1 MAEKEKVY
9 EYEKTYKN
17 VVKSKSGKVYV
28 YYKPRKIKVKKQLK
42 EMVKVVVLFY
52 ITTQSGTIIIYKT
65 SFFGKSATHQKI
77 KDYLRDFIEKE
88 NDTSIYR
95 YYKAGWTKISIENFR
110 TYYDKIFPQNDYEMI
125 EIPEG
130 YYKMDANEVLL
141 NRKYDEFKENI
152 KSFAKIH
159 DYKNTILKSKEYRIP
174 ADRELKGSKKGLKTI
189 AKKAIARFSSKQ
201 EIERL
206 RRENERLRKEIE
218 KLKKQTKRWFKNLNQ
233 IFYILMAIK
242 YGWIKKWIK

>member
-17 VVKSKSGKVYV
+17 VVKGKNGKIYI
-28 YYKPRKIKVKKQLK
+28 YYKPRKIKVKRKIK
-42 EMVKVVVLFY
+42 EAKIRISVLFY
-52 ITTQSGTIIIYKT
+52 LSTLSKTIIIYKT

-77 KDYLRDFIEKE
+77 KDYLRDFVEKE
-88 NDTSIYR
+88 GDISIYR
-95 YYKAGWTKISIENFR
+95 FYRAGWTSMSMNNFR
-110 TYYDKIFPQNDYEMI
+110 EYYDKLFPQNDYEVI

-130 YYKMDANEVLL
+130 SYKMTANEMLL
-141 NRKYDEFKENI
+141 NKRYEEFKENLKQYNI
-152 KSFAKIH
+152 IIH
-159 DYKNTILKSKEYRIP
+159 DYKNTIIKSKEYRIP

-206 RRENERLRKEIE
+206 RRENERLKKEIA
-218 KLKKQTKRWFKNLNQ
+218 KLKKSKR
-233 IFYILMAIK
+233 
-242 YGWIKKWIK
+242 

>member
-17 VVKSKSGKVYV
+17 VVKGKNGKIYV
-28 YYKPRKIKVKKQLK
+28 YYKPRKIKVKRKIK
-42 EMVKVVVLFY
+42 EEKIRISVLFY
-52 ITTQSGTIIIYKT
+52 LSTQSETITIYKT

-77 KDYLRDFIEKE
+77 KDYLRDFVEKE
-88 NDTSIYR
+88 GDISIYR
-95 YYKAGWTKISIENFR
+95 YYKAGWTSMSMNNFR
-110 TYYDKIFPQNDYEMI
+110 EYYDKLFPQNDYEVI

-130 YYKMDANEVLL
+130 SYKMTANEMLL
-141 NRKYDEFKENI
+141 NKRYEEFKENLKQYNI
-152 KSFAKIH
+152 IIH
-159 DYKNTILKSKEYRIP
+159 DYKNTIIKSKEYRIP

-206 RRENERLRKEIE
+206 RRENERLKKEIA
-218 KLKKQTKRWFKNLNQ
+218 KLKKSKR
-233 IFYILMAIK
+233 
-242 YGWIKKWIK
+242 

>member
-17 VVKSKSGKVYV
+17 VVKGKNGKIYI
-28 YYKPRKIKVKKQLK
+28 YYKPRKIKVKRKIK
-42 EMVKVVVLFY
+42 EKEEKIRISVLFY
-52 ITTQSGTIIIYKT
+52 LSTLSKTIIIYKT

-77 KDYLRDFIEKE
+77 KDYLRDFVEKE
-88 NDTSIYR
+88 GDISIYR
-95 YYKAGWTKISIENFR
+95 FYRAGWTSMSMNNFR
-110 TYYDKIFPQNDYEMI
+110 EYYDKLFPQNDYEVI

-130 YYKMDANEVLL
+130 SYKMTANEMLL
-141 NRKYDEFKENI
+141 NKRYEEFKENLKQYNI
-152 KSFAKIH
+152 IIH
-159 DYKNTILKSKEYRIP
+159 DYKNTIIKSKEYRIP

-206 RRENERLRKEIE
+206 RRENERLKKEIA
-218 KLKKQTKRWFKNLNQ
+218 KLKKSKRWF
-233 IFYILMAIK
+233 
-242 YGWIKKWIK
+242 

>member
-17 VVKSKSGKVYV
+17 VVKGKNGKIYI
-28 YYKPRKIKVKKQLK
+28 YYKPRKIKVKRKIK
-42 EMVKVVVLFY
+42 EKEEKIRISVLFY
-52 ITTQSGTIIIYKT
+52 LSTLSKTIIIYKT

-77 KDYLRDFIEKE
+77 KDYLRDFVEKE
-88 NDTSIYR
+88 GDISIYR
-95 YYKAGWTKISIENFR
+95 YYRAGWTSMSMNNFR
-110 TYYDKIFPQNDYEMI
+110 EYYDKLFPQNDYEVI

-130 YYKMDANEVLL
+130 SYKMTANEMLL
-141 NRKYDEFKENI
+141 NKRYEEFKENLKQYNI
-152 KSFAKIH
+152 IIH
-159 DYKNTILKSKEYRIP
+159 DYKNTIIKSKEYRIP

-206 RRENERLRKEIE
+206 RRENERLKKEIA
-218 KLKKQTKRWFKNLNQ
+218 KLKKSKR
-233 IFYILMAIK
+233 
-242 YGWIKKWIK
+242 

>member
-17 VVKSKSGKVYV
+17 IVKGKNGKIYI
-28 YYKPRKIKVKKQLK
+28 YYKPRKIRVKRKLK
-42 EMVKVVVLFY
+42 EKEEKIRISVLFY
-52 ITTQSGTIIIYKT
+52 LSTQSETITIYKT

-77 KDYLRDFIEKE
+77 KEYLRDFVEKE
-88 NDTSIYR
+88 SDISIYR
-95 YYKAGWTKISIENFR
+95 YYKAGWTSMSMNNFR
-110 TYYDKIFPQNDYEMI
+110 EYYDKLFPQNDYEVI

-130 YYKMDANEVLL
+130 SYKMTANEMLL
-141 NRKYDEFKENI
+141 NKKYDDFKENLKQYNI
-152 KSFAKIH
+152 IIH
-159 DYKNTILKSKEYRIP
+159 DYKNTIIKSKEYRIP

-206 RRENERLRKEIE
+206 RRENERLKKEIA
-218 KLKKQTKRWFKNLNQ
+218 KLKKSKR
-233 IFYILMAIK
+233 
-242 YGWIKKWIK
+242 